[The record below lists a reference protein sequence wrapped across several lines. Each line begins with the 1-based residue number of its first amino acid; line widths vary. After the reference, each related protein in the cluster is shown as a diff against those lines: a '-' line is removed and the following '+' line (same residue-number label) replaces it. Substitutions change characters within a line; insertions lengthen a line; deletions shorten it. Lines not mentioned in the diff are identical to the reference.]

1 MELDDLDFEK
11 LQKIE
16 ERMSKLGKPQSLNP
30 SEGFRS
36 HRGQTTDLK
45 QALPA
50 PQEPH
55 SATKEDYLE
64 LDFNKPRPSVAPSYI
79 ESSAGRTT

>member
-36 HRGQTTDLK
+36 HRGQTTD
-45 QALPA
+45 
-50 PQEPH
+50 
-55 SATKEDYLE
+55 
-64 LDFNKPRPSVAPSYI
+64 
-79 ESSAGRTT
+79 